1 MVCVGSGIERNLSSN
16 KVLVWDDTQCR
27 YNRQLS
33 VRSEVRAVRVRNDRI
48 VVVLMQ
54 KVHVY
59 GFKDMNLLQ
68 MIETYMNEKGLCEVS
83 QVSGSMVLVCLG
95 LRKGEVRIEHYYE
108 LKKTRF
114 ILAHGSRIACLALTN
129 DGRFLATASTK
140 GTLVRVYN
148 TFDGLLL
155 QEVRRG
161 SMRADIYSLA
171 FSSTAQWLAVSSDKG
186 TVHVFS
192 LKVDSGSSGI
202 DRSNSTKSSSIT
214 SAVSNLSFI
223 KGMLPGYFSSVR
235 SVAQFRLPEGSEYIV
250 GFGHQENTVVIVGMN
265 GSFFRCQF
273 DPDSGGEMKQLE
285 HHNVFKEQE
294 QESV

>member
-1 MVCVGSGIERNLSSN
+1 MVCVGSGIERHLSTN
-16 KVLVWDDTQCR
+16 KVLVWDDQKCT
-27 YNRQLS
+27 YIADMS

-54 KVHVY
+54 KIHVY
-59 GFKDMNLLQ
+59 AFSDLNLLHT
-68 MIETYMNEKGLCEVS
+68 IETYMNEKGLCEVS
-83 QVSGSMVLVCLG
+83 QVSGSMVLVSLG
-95 LRKGEVRIEHYYE
+95 LRKGEVRIEHFFG

-114 ILAHGSRIACLALTN
+114 VLAHGSRIACLALTG
-129 DGRFLATASTK
+129 DGRFFATASTK

-148 TFDGLLL
+148 TSDCSLL

-161 SMRADIYSLA
+161 AMRADIYSLA

-186 TVHVFS
+186 TVHVFR
-192 LKVDSGSSGI
+192 LKVDSGSPGI

-214 SAVSNLSFI
+214 SAVSNLPFI
-223 KGMLPGYFSSVR
+223 KGMLPGYFSSEW

-250 GFGHQENTVVIVGMN
+250 GFGRQENTVVIVGMN

-273 DPDSGGEMKQLE
+273 DPNGGGEMKQLE
-285 HHNVFKEQE
+285 FRNVFKEQE